1 MDARKLLMLAELDR
15 LGTIAAVARSLHLT
29 APGVSMQLAA
39 LERELGVV
47 LTERQGR
54 RVALTAAG
62 SVLAEHARQ
71 IGDLMS
77 VAEMEVSALREGATG
92 RYRVAAFPT
101 IARSLVA
108 SAWGR
113 LLAAGGTSG
122 AGWSAGAP
130 GTAGSQS
137 SERQSAGAP
146 GGTSG
151 GAPRA
156 TPHTAQPK
164 IGSPGGGTLAPGIR
178 LSLIELEPTDSLPA
192 LAGGDVDLAVAH
204 SYSNVPRIDRAGLV
218 TTPLLTEPV
227 YLAGRELELD
237 TQSTRGGADSGVDL
251 REYANADWI
260 VPGREFTCHEMV
272 QRACGLAGFEPR
284 VVAEATDFSVQL
296 AFVAAGAGVALI
308 PQLGAVDVPG
318 GVRLLD
324 LAEPVSRYDYLATRA
339 SSAADAGLARLC
351 AALRSEAAA
360 YAR

>member
-1 MDARKLLMLAELDR
+1 MMDARKLLMLAELDR

-39 LERELGVV
+39 LERELGVE

-62 SVLAEHARQ
+62 AVLAEHARQ

-77 VAEMEVSALREGATG
+77 VAEMEVSALREGSTG

-108 SAWGR
+108 AAWGR
-113 LLAAGGTSG
+113 LMAAGGGSG
-122 AGWSAGAP
+122 D
-130 GTAGSQS
+130 GS
-137 SERQSAGAP
+137 
-146 GGTSG
+146 
-151 GAPRA
+151 
-156 TPHTAQPK
+156 
-164 IGSPGGGTLAPGIR
+164 PGIR

-204 SYSNVPRIDRAGLV
+204 SYSNVPSIDRPGIV
-218 TTPLLTEPV
+218 TAPLLTEPV
-227 YLAGRELELD
+227 YLAVRELD
-237 TQSTRGGADSGVDL
+237 SPSARGSTESVADL
-251 REYANADWI
+251 RQYGNADWI

-272 QRACGLAGFEPR
+272 QRACGRAGFQPQ

-308 PQLGAVDVPG
+308 PQLGSVDVPR
-318 GVRLLD
+318 GVRLFG

-351 AALRSEAAA
+351 AALRSEASA
-360 YAR
+360 YVR